1 MDVAHA
7 VEVLLLDPERA
18 AHAAVVLHPVPERP
32 VMGLEIVAAPG
43 PPAGEFAL
51 GFDMEI
57 GAVEEGGFG
66 QVVQRK
72 RPFICGISVLNPI
85 HT

>member
-18 AHAAVVLHPVPERP
+18 LHFAVLVHPVPERA
-32 VMGLEIVAAPG
+32 VMGLKTVADPG

-51 GFDMEI
+51 GFDMQI
-57 GAVEEGGFG
+57 GAVAECVFG
-66 QVVQRK
+66 QLV
-72 RPFICGISVLNPI
+72 
-85 HT
+85 H